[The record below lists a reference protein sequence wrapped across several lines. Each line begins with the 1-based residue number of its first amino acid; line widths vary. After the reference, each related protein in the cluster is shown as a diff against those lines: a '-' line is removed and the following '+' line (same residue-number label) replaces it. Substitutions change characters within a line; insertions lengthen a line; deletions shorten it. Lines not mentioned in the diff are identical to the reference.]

1 MRWGVLPEYYSY
13 RGDVVPTSPETQD
26 AILAAMGAAS
36 DHPPRARRRAI
47 PPATPTA
54 TPTDRCEAP
63 PSRAWGWAV
72 QIYATRSRDSWG
84 IGDLADL
91 RHLGRMAKSQG
102 ASALLINPLGAQSPT
117 PHQEPCPYYASS
129 RRFLNTLYLRIEEV
143 PGAQQCAAELEPLR
157 NEALGLNAQRLI
169 DHDAVF
175 RLKSQACERIFNA
188 APDPPGLQAWVRG
201 QGKGLVDYATFSA
214 MAEIHGTAWRSW
226 PAELRHPRSE
236 GVAIRRRQ
244 LADRVAFHQWLQFHL
259 DRQLARASKEIGLIT
274 DVPVGFAADGCDAWR
289 WQDLL
294 ALEMRVGAPPDF
306 FFPDGQDWGMPPF
319 DPWKLRKAHFE
330 PFVETIRSTA
340 KHAAGLRLDHVMGLF
355 RLFWIPPAAHASG
368 GAYVRYPAREL
379 LAILAAESRKTHTFI
394 VGEDLGLV
402 EPSMRSRLRHSGV
415 LSYRL
420 LWFEDARPE
429 EWPRESAGAIGTHD
443 LPTVAGIW
451 NLSEPDQRQHHL
463 RRRLTDA
470 TGLPDGTPPVEVAV
484 AAYQR
489 LAHARS
495 RIVLASFEDAL
506 GIEERTNVPGTTT
519 ERPNWRL
526 AIPHVLEDIGRA
538 DGVLRIAQAM
548 RSARRSGA
556 SGNQLVKA
564 RPRPPTPRQGGATR
578 SASSMRDEETP
589 GP

>member
-1 MRWGVLPEYYSY
+1 MSERSLHWGVLPRYFGY
-13 RGDVVPTSPETQD
+13 RGDVVETQPETEE
-26 AILAAMGAAS
+26 AILAAMGAS
-36 DHPPRARRRAI
+36 GDHPPRVRRLAI
-47 PPATPTA
+47 SL
-54 TPTDRCEAP
+54 DKCEPP
-63 PSRAWGWAV
+63 PSRAWGWAA
-72 QIYATRSRDSWG
+72 QIYAVRSHDSWG

-91 RHLGRMAKSQG
+91 RRLGRMARGQG
-102 ASALLINPLGAQSPT
+102 ASMLLINPLGAQAPT

-143 PGAQQCAAELEPLR
+143 PGVELCASELVPLR
-157 NEALGLNAQRLI
+157 NEAIALNAKRLI

-175 RLKSQACERIFNA
+175 RLKTQALEGIFKA
-188 APDPPGLQAWVRG
+188 APDPPGLQSWVRG
-201 QGKGLVDYATFSA
+201 QGKALVDYATFSA
-214 MAEIHGTAWRSW
+214 ITELHGSAWRSW

-236 GVAIRRRQ
+236 GVATLRGQ
-244 LADRVAFHQWLQFHL
+244 LAGRVAFHQWLQFHL
-259 DRQLARASKEIGLIT
+259 DRQLARVSKEIGLIT
-274 DVPVGFAADGCDAWR
+274 DVPVGFAADGCDSWR

-294 ALEMRVGAPPDF
+294 APGMRVGAPPDY

-355 RLFWIPPAAHASG
+355 RLFWIPRDAHASS

-379 LAILAAESRKTHTFI
+379 LAILALESRKAKTFI

-402 EPSMRSRLRHSGV
+402 EPAMRSRLRHSGV

-420 LWFEDARPE
+420 LWFEDEPPE
-429 EWPRESAGAIGTHD
+429 KWPRESAGAIGTHD
-443 LPTVAGIW
+443 LPTVAGTW

-470 TGLPDGTPPVEVAV
+470 TGLADGTPPVEVAV
-484 AAYQR
+484 AAYRR

-495 RIVLASFEDAL
+495 RMVLASFEDAL

-519 ERPNWRL
+519 EQPNWRL
-526 AIPHVLEDIGRA
+526 ALTKPLEDIEHDA
-538 DGVLRIAQAM
+538 GVLGIAEAM
-548 RSARRSGA
+548 RGARR
-556 SGNQLVKA
+556 
-564 RPRPPTPRQGGATR
+564 
-578 SASSMRDEETP
+578 
-589 GP
+589 

>member
-1 MRWGVLPEYYSY
+1 MSERSLRWGVLPRYFGY
-13 RGDVVPTSPETQD
+13 RGDVIETQPHTEEM
-26 AILAAMGAAS
+26 ILAAMGASS
-36 DHPPRARRRAI
+36 DHPPRSRRLKI
-47 PPATPTA
+47 PPEK
-54 TPTDRCEAP
+54 CEPP
-63 PSRAWGWAV
+63 PSRAWGWAA
-72 QIYATRSRDSWG
+72 QIYAVRSRDSWG

-91 RHLGRMAKSQG
+91 RELGRLARRQG
-102 ASALLINPLGAQSPT
+102 ASVLLINPLGAQPPT

-129 RRFLNTLYLRIEEV
+129 RRFLNTLYLRIEDV
-143 PGAQQCAAELEPLR
+143 PGAGLCASELEPLR
-157 NEALGLNAQRLI
+157 NEALALNTERLI

-175 RLKSQACERIFNA
+175 RLKSKALESIFKV
-188 APDPPGLQAWVRG
+188 APDPPGFQSWVRG
-201 QGKGLVDYATFSA
+201 QGKALEDYATFSA
-214 MAEIHGTAWRSW
+214 ITEHVGPAWRSW

-236 GVAIRRRQ
+236 GVAVMRGH
-244 LADRVAFHQWLQFHL
+244 LASRVDFHKWLQFHL
-259 DRQLARASKEIGLIT
+259 DRQLARASKEIDLIT
-274 DVPVGFAADGCDAWR
+274 DVPVGFAADGCDSWR

-294 ALEMRVGAPPDF
+294 APDMRVGAPPDY

-355 RLFWIPPAAHASG
+355 RLFWIPRDAHASG
-368 GAYVRYPAREL
+368 GAYVRFPAREL
-379 LAILAAESRKTHTFI
+379 LEILAFESRKSKTFI

-402 EPSMRSRLRHSGV
+402 EPAMRSRLRHSGV

-420 LWFEDARPE
+420 LWFEDDPPE
-429 EWPRESAGAIGTHD
+429 KWPRESAAAIGTHD

-489 LAHARS
+489 LAQARS

-506 GIEERTNVPGTTT
+506 AIEERTNQPGTTT

-526 AIPHVLEDIGRA
+526 ALTKPLEEIEHDA
-538 DGVLRIAQAM
+538 GVLQIAESM
-548 RSARRSGA
+548 RAARR
-556 SGNQLVKA
+556 
-564 RPRPPTPRQGGATR
+564 
-578 SASSMRDEETP
+578 
-589 GP
+589 

>member
-1 MRWGVLPEYYSY
+1 MSERSVSWGVLPRYFGYS
-13 RGDVVPTSPETQD
+13 GNVVETTSETEG
-26 AILAAMGAAS
+26 AILAAMGAGS
-36 DHPPRARRRAI
+36 DHPPRARRREI
-47 PPATPTA
+47 PPVKSAP
-54 TPTDRCEAP
+54 P
-63 PSRAWGWAV
+63 PSRAWGWAA
-72 QIYATRSRDSWG
+72 QIYAVRSRESWG

-91 RHLGRMAKSQG
+91 RRLGRMARSQG
-102 ASALLINPLGAQSPT
+102 ASVLLINPLGAQPPT

-129 RRFLNTLYLRIEEV
+129 RRFLNTLYLRIEEL
-143 PGAQQCAAELEPLR
+143 PGAELCAAELEPLR
-157 NEALGLNAQRLI
+157 NEALSLNAQRLI

-175 RLKSQACERIFNA
+175 RLKSRALEAIFKVS
-188 APDPPGLQAWVRG
+188 PDPAGMQPWVRG
-201 QGKGLVDYATFSA
+201 QGKPLEDYATFSA
-214 MAEIHGTAWRSW
+214 ITERLGPAWRSW

-236 GVAIRRRQ
+236 GVAAIRGP
-244 LADRVAFHQWLQFHL
+244 LAGRVAFHQWLQFHL

-355 RLFWIPPAAHASG
+355 RLFWIPPGAHASG

-402 EPSMRSRLRHSGV
+402 EPTMRSRLHERGV
-415 LSYRL
+415 MSYCL
-420 LWFEDARPE
+420 FWFEEAPPCL
-429 EWPRESAGAIGTHD
+429 WPRDSVAAVETHD
-443 LPTVAGIW
+443 LPTLAGIW
-451 NLSEPDQRQHHL
+451 NLSEPDERQHHL
-463 RRRLTDA
+463 RRHLTET

-484 AAYQR
+484 ATYQK
-489 LAHARS
+489 LASARS

-506 GIEERTNVPGTTT
+506 GVEERPNVPGTTT

-538 DGVLRIAQAM
+538 DGVLRIAEAM
-548 RSARRSGA
+548 NAARR
-556 SGNQLVKA
+556 
-564 RPRPPTPRQGGATR
+564 
-578 SASSMRDEETP
+578 
-589 GP
+589 